1 MVSSPEEVASTA
13 DASTAA
19 VEQAVNALSLTGS
32 NVSENL
38 RHAVTLLQKS
48 VKQKET
54 RLLTGRLL
62 RQTAAIRKQL
72 TREAIVAFLAQ
83 HLPAEDASRIFLESQ
98 LEQADG
104 DSAMA
109 VDSST
114 SAASTEAS
122 GEPVFTQAA
131 QPLIPEVEL
140 YAYLLALLLFTDQQK
155 FELAKSTAVQA
166 MERLSHLNRR
176 TLDVISARIVYY
188 YSLSHE
194 HTGSLESVR
203 STLLRLH
210 CSAVLRHDSIGQETL
225 MNLLLRNYLH
235 YSLYDQAEKFRSK
248 AQKSDQFRSNAQYS
262 RYLYYLGKIR
272 TVQLEYTDAKE
283 CLQQASARTEQGLP
297 QRVLASSG
305 KPPRHD
311 RPDDV
316 QSTAAPPARP
326 ATVPNQ
332 RSSAA
337 PAGLWGREGNP
348 REGLSSLT
356 SMLDHAPYPVCLS
369 PRPPCTASRKAPA
382 IAHAFRI
389 TVAQWLVMVRL
400 LLGEIPLRSEF
411 TAPGTAAALAPFY
424 ELAVAVRAGDTLAFA
439 KVARRHDAV
448 FRAAALH
455 NLVTRLHHNVI
466 RTGLRRISLAY
477 SRISLA
483 DVAQKLHLSSV
494 EDAECI
500 VAKAIRDGGIE
511 AVLDH
516 EASAMTSRTST
527 DIYSTAEPQ
536 TAFHARIA
544 FCMDLHNE
552 AVKAMRFEPDAHRR
566 KLESAEAR
574 KERVAQEQEL
584 AKAIAEDGDDGDF

>member
-283 CLQQASARTEQGLP
+283 CLQQAS
-297 QRVLASSG
+297 
-305 KPPRHD
+305 
-311 RPDDV
+311 
-316 QSTAAPPARP
+316 
-326 ATVPNQ
+326 
-332 RSSAA
+332 
-337 PAGLWGREGNP
+337 
-348 REGLSSLT
+348 
-356 SMLDHAPYPVCLS
+356 
-369 PRPPCTASRKAPA
+369 RKAPA